1 MSLPATS
8 PTYYEILNLSPS
20 ALTSLDEA
28 AASSLIKRAYRRA
41 LLRHHPDK
49 KQPSSSFSSSSSSA
63 PPPPPPSPPLP
74 ASSAPVY
81 TIDQISAAYATLSR
95 PSLRQAYDRSLL
107 VLQSHRSH
115 LSSSS
120 PSSSTAGG
128 TELPGGIASGGGG
141 GLADFQTGI
150 ETVDLDDLDYEEK
163 GRGRDSET
171 TWFRSCRCG
180 NPRGYQFGEADLEEA
195 ADLGELMVGCADC
208 SLWLR
213 VCFAVLDDD
222 EEDGKDEKKNEQG
235 DHPAGEE
242 DGDGMKQVLSKGEVA
257 A

>member
-1 MSLPATS
+1 MSIPATN

-20 ALTSLDEA
+20 ALTSLDEPA
-28 AASSLIKRAYRRA
+28 AASLIKRAYRRA

-49 KQPSSSFSSSSSSA
+49 KSSTSSSPSSLPSSSPASA
-63 PPPPPPSPPLP
+63 PG
-74 ASSAPVY
+74 Y
-81 TIDQISAAYATLSR
+81 TIDQISTAYATLSR
-95 PSLRQAYDRSLL
+95 PALRQAYDRSLL
-107 VLQSHRSH
+107 VLQSQRHR
-115 LSSSS
+115 
-120 PSSSTAGG
+120 PSSLAPSSA
-128 TELPGGIASGGGG
+128 TESPGGGG
-141 GLADFQTGI
+141 GGGGAADFQTGI

-171 TWFRSCRCG
+171 TWYRSCRCG
-180 NPRGYQFGEADLEEA
+180 NPRGYQFGEADLEDA

-222 EEDGKDEKKNEQG
+222 DDGQDEKGGEKREQ
-235 DHPAGEE
+235 HAGKGS
-242 DGDGMKQVLSKGEVA
+242 GDGMKPVLLNSGEVA

>member
-1 MSLPATS
+1 MSIPATN

-20 ALTSLDEA
+20 ALTSLDEPA
-28 AASSLIKRAYRRA
+28 AASLIKRAYRRA

-49 KQPSSSFSSSSSSA
+49 KSSSSSSS
-63 PPPPPPSPPLP
+63 PSSLP
-74 ASSAPVY
+74 SSSPASAPVY
-81 TIDQISAAYATLSR
+81 TIDQISTAYATLSR
-95 PSLRQAYDRSLL
+95 PALRQAYDRSLL
-107 VLQSHRSH
+107 VLQSQRHH
-115 LSSSS
+115 
-120 PSSSTAGG
+120 PSSLAPSSATESPGSAGG
-128 TELPGGIASGGGG
+128 GA
-141 GLADFQTGI
+141 ADFQTGI

-171 TWFRSCRCG
+171 TWYRSCRCG
-180 NPRGYQFGEADLEEA
+180 NPRGYQFGEADLEDA

-222 EEDGKDEKKNEQG
+222 DDGQDEKGSEKREQ
-235 DHPAGEE
+235 HAGK
-242 DGDGMKQVLSKGEVA
+242 GSGNGMKPVLNSGEVA